1 MKATTTKLDNFLSSV
16 ASQVAYVKNIFIGE
30 MGKEIS
36 DISEATHL
44 LKMEGFSVT
53 MDLKK
58 TFDSLDEFFSHV
70 CSQKRL
76 FCRKLNDLDW
86 NWNKKPR
93 TR

>member
-1 MKATTTKLDNFLSSV
+1 MKATTTKLNNFLSSV
-16 ASQVAYVKNIFIGE
+16 ASQVAYVKNIFIE
-30 MGKEIS
+30 VMGKEIS

-70 CSQKRL
+70 CSQKRW
-76 FCRKLNDLDW
+76 FCRKLNDLD
-86 NWNKKPR
+86 
-93 TR
+93 